1 MAKSKKTTVRKKTKS
16 KQKTD
21 KGILVE
27 AAENIEEGAK
37 IVGEKTSEIA
47 SETYDKVKKGA
58 VDVFDTSSKVAS
70 DLYQAASDY
79 AELFRDKIEMQK
91 LKSERDRLSR
101 DLGKYFYLRYR
112 VEGLSFRELSAKK
125 DFKTLIKD
133 IEKVDKEAIRLGK
146 SLSKTKK

>member
-1 MAKSKKTTVRKKTKS
+1 MAKSKKITTRKKTTS

-37 IVGEKTSEIA
+37 IVGEKTSVIA
-47 SETYDKVKKGA
+47 ADAYEKVKKGA
-58 VDVFDTSSKVAS
+58 ADVFDASSKVVT
-70 DLYQAASDY
+70 DLYKSASEY
-79 AELFRDKIEMQK
+79 AELFKDKIEMQK

-112 VEGLSFRELSAKK
+112 VEGLSFRELSAEK